1 MARYGYLFSVVGVII
16 PLLIGCMLDL
26 YVFIPIK
33 LSGIQVDAIDLY
45 IFQVERKRRHFLW
58 TILSKGY

>member
-45 IFQVERKRRHFLW
+45 IFQVERKRRHFL
-58 TILSKGY
+58 